1 MYSFLPL
8 KYLSPLTKNLTFL
21 GRRRSRYLSSVT
33 SLWVWEADT
42 FMLGQG
48 RLDIVSV
55 IWTALNIG
63 SKSPTP
69 QYDKLMMTLDLTA
82 STMSMVSFFRHLMLQ
97 QVHHFS
103 IILQNNIQQQLVCM
117 HSNLEKKVFFLIY
130 THSTTPHLI
139 SFLLNKGP
147 FQLCILMKIIQR

>member
-1 MYSFLPL
+1 MQSFLPL

-42 FMLGQG
+42 FMLWQG

-82 STMSMVSFFRHLMLQ
+82 STMSMVSFSRHLMLQ

-103 IILQNNIQQQLVCM
+103 IILQNNKIIFNNNQSACIQIWK
-117 HSNLEKKVFFLIY
+117 KKVFFLIY

-139 SFLLNKGP
+139 SFLLDKVH
-147 FQLCILMKIIQR
+147 FSCVF